1 MTTTSTGAHKFQTRH
16 IIMLPVAVAT
26 AAAIVFVQW
35 AATQPNQEVSALNE
49 AATVAQAEASAP
61 SGQTY
66 SLTEAYNHGRLDEGW
81 ATSKQLARSAAV
93 PKSMSITG
101 GLQEFSDGPALSRAS
116 TKISTA
122 PRATLL
128 YGGVQEFSDRPVPS
142 DRSAQT
148 SVAPESTPIS
158 GGHQE

>member
-16 IIMLPVAVAT
+16 IIMLAVAVAT

-35 AATQPNQEVSALNE
+35 AATQPNQQVSALNE
-49 AATVAQAEASAP
+49 TAAVARAEASAP

-66 SLTEAYNHGRLDEGW
+66 SLTEAYNNGMLDEGW
-81 ATSKQLARSAAV
+81 ATSTPLAKSAAA
-93 PKSMSITG
+93 PHAASITG
-101 GLQEFSDGPALSRAS
+101 GHQEFSDGPALNDPSA
-116 TKISTA
+116 KISAA

-128 YGGVQEFSDRPVPS
+128 YGGVREFSDRPAPS
-142 DRSAQT
+142 NRSQKT
-148 SVAPESTPIS
+148 SDTSESTPIS